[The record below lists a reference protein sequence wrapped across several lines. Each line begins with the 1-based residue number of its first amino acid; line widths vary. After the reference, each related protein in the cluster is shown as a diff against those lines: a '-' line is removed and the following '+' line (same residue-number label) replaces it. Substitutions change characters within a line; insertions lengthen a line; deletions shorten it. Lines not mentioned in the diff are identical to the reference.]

1 MSIKQIIRVLKPF
14 TEEYARIK
22 RDETTDL
29 SKKDWERLDSMYQL
43 FVEVEKERSKE

>member
-14 TEEYARIK
+14 TEEHKRIK

-43 FVEVEKERSKE
+43 FIEVERERSEE